1 MVLNTD
7 GSLETTLANLRNTF
21 SAKVI
26 IVNHES
32 RLDVDTA
39 CSNLAIKYH
48 MLYLSVHQS
57 IKHNILSKTA
67 IGKELLSSM
76 KPKSLIKSVE
86 ESSLESEYCA
96 VHFDLRVVIKMLQ
109 QIIAEKRTNQP
120 FILIEGLF
128 NTKKLE
134 DES

>member
-1 MVLNTD
+1 VEAVFENADIKSKFMVLNTD

-39 CSNLAIKYH
+39 CSNLAIKYN

-57 IKHNILSKTA
+57 IKHNILSKSP
-67 IGKELLSSM
+67 IGKELLASM
-76 KPKSLIKSVE
+76 KPKSIAKAVNDE
-86 ESSLESEYCA
+86 ASSENDYCA
-96 VHFDLRVVIKMLQ
+96 VHFDLRVVIKML
-109 QIIAEKRTNQP
+109 
-120 FILIEGLF
+120 
-128 NTKKLE
+128 
-134 DES
+134 